1 MSIST
6 WFSPRAVECVYIM
19 STSGHDHGMYM
30 HERNEKHTIYSQGLQ
45 ARSDVDEADLHVHI
59 CMYIHTCMCT
69 HVYILAYSMPR
80 VSLASQASYRLR
92 CDPASF

>member
-1 MSIST
+1 MN
-6 WFSPRAVECVYIM
+6 
-19 STSGHDHGMYM
+19 M
-30 HERNEKHTIYSQGLQ
+30 HERNEKHTITKAY
-45 ARSDVDEADLHVHI
+45 RSDVDEADLHVHI